1 MSARVAAPAA
11 GSVPWTLPALLAL
24 LALLA
29 PAPAGA
35 SAGDREPWILV
46 DTQTHTLAVM
56 QDGRPRRV
64 FRNIALGRGGVA
76 RLRRRG
82 DGTTPLG
89 EYHIAWINRKSRFHI
104 FFGFDYPNAE
114 LAREALARGL
124 IDRATY
130 EAIRRALAE
139 GRVPPQGTALGGYL
153 GIHGLGRGDPLI
165 HARFNWT
172 QGCIALTNEEIEEL
186 AHWVRVGTRVLI
198 R

>member
-1 MSARVAAPAA
+1 VA
-11 GSVPWTLPALLAL
+11 LFLAL
-24 LALLA
+24 LALPLTLA
-29 PAPAGA
+29 VPAPAGA
-35 SAGDREPWILV
+35 SAGDPEPWVLV
-46 DTQTHTLAVM
+46 DTRAHTLAVI

-82 DGTTPLG
+82 DGATPLG
-89 EYHIAWINRKSRFHI
+89 EYHIAWINRNSRFHI
-104 FFGFDYPNAE
+104 FLGLDYPNAG
-114 LAREALARGL
+114 LAREALAQGL
-124 IDRATY
+124 IDRPTY
-130 EAIRRALAE
+130 EAIRHALAA

-153 GIHGLGRGDPLI
+153 GIHGLGRGDPLV

-186 AHWVRVGTRVLI
+186 ARWVRVGTRVLI